1 MKKLKS
7 LIMLMVMISII
18 SCQQKKSDTTELKA
32 RVIEKEIKTEPNKVV
47 FDNLDLIL
55 SPFEDMTE
63 FALEKNE
70 IQIQKSMAKIYRI
83 NAEGVFEKNIASQS
97 VLLLKTKIE
106 RLKELINH
114 NNYNEIAMLSTE
126 IFEFN
131 ISNFKDGFKI
141 DNQIQI
147 EHLDY
152 MGFKNL
158 ALLNQNNVDW
168 EKLKQTTEKSQKIWV
183 SLSSKVADKNLKD
196 TFDLLFEGLSIGIKN
211 KDIKVCKVFSNMDLT
226 LVDVLEKSI

>member
-1 MKKLKS
+1 MKNLKS
-7 LIMLMVMISII
+7 LMTGMIMIFII
-18 SCQQKKSDTTELKA
+18 SCQQKKSDTIELKS
-32 RVIEKEIKTEPNKVV
+32 RVIKKEIKTEPNKVV

-63 FALEKNE
+63 FALDKNKNG
-70 IQIQKSMAKIYRI
+70 IIKSMSKIEEI
-83 NAEGVFEKNIASQS
+83 NSKGIFEKNIASQS

-114 NNYNEIAMLSTE
+114 NSYNEIALFSTE

-131 ISNFKDGFKI
+131 ISNFTDGSKI

-168 EKLKQTTEKSQKIWV
+168 EKLKHITENSQKIWA
-183 SLSSKVADKNLKD
+183 SLSPKVADKNLKD

-211 KDIKVCKVFSNMDLT
+211 KDVKICRVFSNMDLT